1 MSPLLAGLTWL
12 LVFQCAGEAL
22 VRLTGMPVPGPVVG
36 MMLLFVALQVRKP
49 LPAAISVAADGLAQ
63 HLSLLFVPVG
73 VAGMLHLE
81 RVASEWVPIAVA
93 LIISTVL
100 ALAATAWTF
109 QHLARRAEAAAA
121 TSRS

>member
-36 MMLLFVALQVRKP
+36 MMLLFAALLVHQP
-49 LPAAISVAADGLAQ
+49 LPAAISAAADGLAQ

-73 VAGMLHLE
+73 VGVMLHLD
-81 RVASEWVPIAVA
+81 RVASEWLPIVA
-93 LIISTVL
+93 ALLVSTVL

-109 QHLARRAEAAAA
+109 QRLARRGEAAAA

>member
-36 MMLLFVALQVRKP
+36 MMLLFVALQCRKP
-49 LPAAISVAADGLAQ
+49 LPAAIGVAADGLAQ

-73 VAGMLHLE
+73 VGVMLHLE